1 MFKILDCT
9 LRDGGYY
16 TNWDFETNL
25 INDYL
30 KCMSDIKADYVEIGF
45 RSCQKDRYYG
55 PLAYSTNSYID
66 SLKVPKNLSKKLGV
80 MINADEILKHKSKKN
95 K

>member
-45 RSCQKDRYYG
+45 RSC
-55 PLAYSTNSYID
+55 
-66 SLKVPKNLSKKLGV
+66 
-80 MINADEILKHKSKKN
+80 
-95 K
+95 